1 MCPIAKYCEIMKM
14 VKFRTKSALFVSFLT
29 KIFKNYCHIS
39 NQQLRICLI
48 AKFCEETKMLKF
60 GARNP
65 LFENFC
71 PKMLSLGIFPLEL
84 KKTIVI
90 FEISALEFV

>member
-1 MCPIAKYCEIMKM
+1 M
-14 VKFRTKSALFVSFLT
+14 VKFGTKSALFVSFLT

-39 NQQLRICLI
+39 SQQLRICLI
-48 AKFCEETKMLKF
+48 AKYCEETKMLKF